1 MRAVLNQERVI
12 TLHNSHYCVW
22 HQMWPNGK
30 IQNPSQDY
38 PFFWIFPF
46 GAPLWKNENK
56 SCLNEFKFWEASEN
70 HNQVNAENFS
80 CLFHVVPINLPRSPN
95 SLGPRWSGPLLKNR
109 LQAGGWE
116 FASLFLR
123 HNFFIASETGNQIV
137 SILKSLNTVPFFY
150 KSIWCTSILPDLNL
164 KE

>member
-1 MRAVLNQERVI
+1 MLDLWFSEASQNLNSFRQLLSSLFNRG
-12 TLHNSHYCVW
+12 TK
-22 HQMWPNGK
+22 GK
-30 IQNPSQDY
+30 NKKTMESFGRDFE
-38 PFFWIFPF
+38 FF
-46 GAPLWKNENK
+46 PLVPPLNNENK

-70 HNQVNAENFS
+70 HNQVYAENFS

-137 SILKSLNTVPFFY
+137 SILKSLNTVPFFC
-150 KSIWCTSILPDLNL
+150 KSIWYTRLFHHI
-164 KE
+164 